1 MPAEVET
8 KNLAMQ
14 SGSMAAAKGHGR
26 AEKNRKQ
33 KGATEERLAG
43 EGPDVEAAPGEED
56 LPQDV
61 LRDRRE

>member
-1 MPAEVET
+1 MPAEIET

-14 SGSMAAAKGHGR
+14 SGSMDAAKGQGR

-43 EGPDVEAAPGEED
+43 EGPNVEAAPGEEREN
-56 LPQDV
+56 QDT
-61 LRDRRE
+61 LMDRRE